1 MRTRLVMSMTI
12 AALLM
17 SGVPAI
23 AHHSFSAVFDRE
35 MPVEVTG
42 TVSSVEW
49 ANPHV
54 WFYVDVENGSGEL
67 ENWGFELGSV
77 NALIRRG
84 WNRNDIQVGQLVTV
98 VGVLARQ
105 DAFTGAV
112 RTITLSNGE
121 QLFGAEPQ

>member
-1 MRTRLVMSMTI
+1 MRTRLVTSMTI

-23 AHHSFSAVFDRE
+23 AHHSFSAVFYRE
-35 MPVEVTG
+35 RPVEVTG
-42 TVSSVEW
+42 TISEVEW

-54 WFYVDVENGSGEL
+54 WFYVDVENESGEL
-67 ENWGFELGSV
+67 DNWGFELGSV

-84 WNRNDIQVGQLVTV
+84 WNRADLQVGQLVTI

-105 DAFTGAV
+105 DPFTGAV

-121 QLFGAEPQ
+121 QLFGAQPR

>member
-23 AHHSFSAVFDRE
+23 AHHSFSAVFDRDK
-35 MPVEVTG
+35 PIEVTG
-42 TVSSVEW
+42 TISVVEW

-54 WFYVDVENGSGEL
+54 WFYVDVESDSGVL

-84 WNRNDIQVGQLVTV
+84 WNRNDLQVGQLVTI

-105 DAFTGAV
+105 DPFTGAV

>member
-1 MRTRLVMSMTI
+1 MRTALVVSMTI
-12 AALLM
+12 AALLTA
-17 SGVPAI
+17 GVPAT

-35 MPVEVTG
+35 RPIEVSG
-42 TVSSVEW
+42 TITEVEW

-54 WFYVDVENGSGEL
+54 WFYVDVENESGQL
-67 ENWGFELGSV
+67 DNWGFELGGV

-84 WNRNDIQVGQLVTV
+84 WNRADLQAGQRVTI

-105 DAFTGAV
+105 DPFTGAV

-121 QLFGAEPQ
+121 QLFGEQPQ